1 MRHKHRAVTIAQ
13 RDSLPESFESW
24 LDPDRALPEP
34 SRFWP
39 TDFGRPWW
47 TGPIVLLTVIIT
59 YALVQTDVSDKADL
73 DYLAVMF
80 VAACLPLFAA
90 SAIALRRW
98 IPATRARW
106 LRKKGRWRDGL
117 HLLSD
122 SLLYVRGNSVTII
135 ERGRLSALRTKQ
147 DADQINKRE
156 KRDGKHRLRPA
167 IGYRDDRGEQ
177 AFLVIDE
184 NRELWW
190 SLLAARWDDW
200 RRTGKPP
207 RAVEPTQARKVL
219 AKWLPNIIYLQL
231 LYIVMVLLGV
241 MLFLILADFVDP
253 NTAFIVNAGLG
264 VSMMIFGFIGAAIA
278 LQKPLRRWFPN
289 LNVENYGSG
298 YAGLLGAFTM
308 VSVLYVG
315 SQGNAWWQTAFADRI
330 PDINLAEAIQYKG
343 ENFMLGLRDVRVAQ
357 GSFGVD
363 YGAYQ
368 PEVYNHSSRRSET
381 GRYHYVAR
389 LVSTRSPETCVYLGA
404 VENDPR
410 IKTKRRSSAERLLT
424 LAPYYREPLDLGPL
438 DLGSLDLGRTDTAS
452 AFKKALDDLE
462 GGEIRRCRNMLLEP
476 IADPDALAG
485 EELRK
490 LWWVILA
497 LQLSPLVLLSIWT
510 WFKWENRWL

>member
-1 MRHKHRAVTIAQ
+1 MGGRSKGVRHKHRAVTTAQ
-13 RDSLPESFESW
+13 RDSLPESFELW

-39 TDFGRPWW
+39 TGFGRPWW

-59 YALVQTDVSDKADL
+59 YALVQTFMSDKADL

-80 VAACLPLFAA
+80 VAACLPLFVA

-106 LRKKGRWRDGL
+106 LRRKGRWRDGVY
-117 HLLSD
+117 LLSD

-177 AFLVIDE
+177 AFLTIDE

-190 SLLAARWDDW
+190 SLLADRWGDW
-200 RRTGKPP
+200 RRTGKPL
-207 RAVEPTQARKVL
+207 RAVEPTQAREAL
-219 AKWLPNIIYLQL
+219 DKWLPNILFLQL
-231 LYIVMVLLGV
+231 LYLTTVLAGVVLFIV
-241 MLFLILADFVDP
+241 FADLIDP
-253 NTAFIVNAGLG
+253 DTAFIVNAGIAL
-264 VSMMIFGFIGAAIA
+264 VMMFGFLGAAFA
-278 LQKPLRRWFPN
+278 LRKPLHPWFPN
-289 LNVENYGSG
+289 LNFSFDRGGGYGV
-298 YAGLLGAFTM
+298 LLGFFTM
-308 VSVLYVG
+308 WSVLFIG
-315 SQGNAWWQTAFADRI
+315 SQGNVWWKTAFADRL
-330 PDINLAEAIQYKG
+330 PDVSLSEAIGYQG
-343 ENFMLGLRDVRVAQ
+343 ENVMLGLRDVRVEQ
-357 GSFGVD
+357 GRFGVE

-368 PEVYNHSSRRSET
+368 PRVYNHAERRSET

-389 LVSTRSPETCVYLGA
+389 LVSTRSPETCLYLSA
-404 VENDPR
+404 VEDDPL
-410 IKTKRRSSAERLLT
+410 IKTERRSSAERLLT
-424 LAPYYREPLDLGPL
+424 LAPYYREPLDLG
-438 DLGSLDLGRTDTAS
+438 RTETAS
-452 AFKKALDDLE
+452 AFKKAVDDLE
-462 GGEIRRCRNMLLEP
+462 GGEIRRCWNMIVEP

-485 EELRK
+485 EEWRK
-490 LWWVILA
+490 LWWIILA
-497 LQLSPLVLLSIWT
+497 LQLSPLVLLSIWA